1 MLVEAKKD
9 PNVDKLRL
17 TPWRAAGMLTWRE
30 LIRFLRQ
37 RNRVIGAVGQPILF
51 WLLFGAG
58 MNRTFQVPGQQFSEY
73 FVPGTLVLILLFTA
87 IFATIS
93 IIEDRKEGFLQAILV
108 APTPRWS
115 LVFGKVAGGTI
126 LAVGQSLIFLVLSLT
141 LGIRLG
147 FGSAIAVIAMMIV
160 ISAGLTCLGFVIA
173 WKLDSTQGF
182 HAIMN
187 LLLMPMWLLS
197 GAFFPAPPVT
207 IESSTSELVLNYVMR
222 CNPVTYG
229 VSGLRHL
236 MFPSTVASW
245 SDVVWLPSLPTC
257 WLVTVLFSVFMFVW
271 ASRIATRPTS
281 GDLL

>member
-1 MLVEAKKD
+1 MSDEAKQD
-9 PNVDKLRL
+9 LIAIPTP

-51 WLLFGAG
+51 WLLFGVG
-58 MNRTFQVPGQQFSEY
+58 MNRTFQVPGQPFSEY

-108 APTPRWS
+108 APAPRWS

-126 LAVGQSLIFLVLSLT
+126 LAVGQSLLFLLLSLT
-141 LGIRLG
+141 LGVSLG
-147 FGSAIAVIAMMIV
+147 LGSAMALLAMMTVIAV
-160 ISAGLTCLGFVIA
+160 GLTCLGFVIA
-173 WKLDSTQGF
+173 WRLDSTQGF

-197 GAFFPAPPVT
+197 GAFFPVPSANN
-207 IESSTSELVLNYVMR
+207 ESSVSELVLYYVMR

-229 VSGLRHL
+229 VSGMRQL
-236 MFPSTVASW
+236 MFPTAVADW
-245 SDVVWLPSLPTC
+245 ADVIWLPSIMTG
-257 WLVTVLFSVFMFVW
+257 WLVTITFSTVMFVW
-271 ASRIATRPTS
+271 AARMATRPTS